1 MGHRRISEDAK
12 MKGGENMTTDQ
23 RITALE
29 KEVAELKV
37 MISKQPEIIRNEI
50 LKSLHEA
57 NQQFSVS

>member
-1 MGHRRISEDAK
+1 
-12 MKGGENMTTDQ
+12 MTTDQ